1 MQLKKDLNPLATQS
15 NSISV
20 DDLPP
25 PSAFKSSASGE
36 LNIDDLPPPTEFKT
50 PARSTPLSMREKSNE
65 YLPKWG
71 QIPNADELKRQAG
84 LTARAGLEGFVSP
97 ILYPLDVVTG
107 AVNGV
112 LPKNHQILSAQAQ
125 FSQGMT
131 EIGLPQPNNSN
142 ERLAADLGGA
152 VFGTG
157 SMVKLANIAE
167 TLSKTPVQREI
178 YRSLG
183 IKPTLQAVS
192 AAAGAGASGEVRESG
207 GSSGEQMAAGVIG
220 SLLPSAGMGANALRK
235 VDYSSRNAIKK
246 IKQAMEGTT
255 EEEYLAA
262 EKRQQQGH
270 EVGVPL
276 VGPES
281 FKGGSQIQQLA
292 SETAASPSGSKLR
305 NFTKDRTEL
314 AEKAIKGELSGIGS
328 DVGRRESANQAET
341 AATKVITNAEHAQTQ
356 GVKPFY
362 DAAAKNKIPET
373 AAQSIIKKIDDAIA
387 EDKTNVLAPKLRE
400 LRNALTESKAVPE
413 KRTAMVHDEHGNLV
427 SMELPEMPKA
437 PKTDSLIKDI
447 AKAGG
452 IKSSELSELGLTENL
467 AKEYAPG
474 LIKPK
479 GGRGMDG
486 VMEWM
491 QQNGWLSQHEI
502 DAADKLKP
510 GGGQQLAR
518 DLIMKE
524 LAGDEVYHP
533 TVVDAVGSYKR
544 ELSDWEQQYGKY
556 SKTAK
561 VTPAKPEKLVTDI
574 ENLDRARKYFRD
586 KIELPTIAPDAIPK
600 EVAAKMGPI
609 LADIRKEMMAA
620 SKSFAKG
627 KALYETIQKTRIDP
641 LMKGPVGNV
650 AGKGA
655 DAQREATYSRVMNE
669 ISSPTATPERIGK
682 LADELKAVDK
692 TAFPNVVRAYL
703 ESEFSTAFK
712 DLQTGP
718 NVKSGVNFR
727 NAIEGTPQEK
737 KNIRAMIQKVAE
749 AQGQDPAKVYQGFG
763 KLLDVLDSTGRVPG
777 MGSQTYSRME
787 GAKEA
792 RTNPV
797 SSALETVSTKPFH
810 FISKT
815 LEDWFFKKTYNK
827 LADVFTAPDS
837 VQQMKK
843 LANVDPKSPYA
854 RHLVEVMLLSTAR
867 STGKNYDTKNDSKRG
882 GDNDGDK

>member
-1 MQLKKDLNPLATQS
+1 MANPWDVAHPKDETVA
-15 NSISV
+15 
-20 DDLPP
+20 
-25 PSAFKSSASGE
+25 
-36 LNIDDLPPPTEFKT
+36 T
-50 PARSTPLSMREKSNE
+50 PARSTPLSMWDKAKQYGKEAVTDIAKS
-65 YLPKWG
+65 
-71 QIPNADELKRQAG
+71 IPSSFARASAG
-84 LTARAGLEGFVSP
+84 LA
-97 ILYPLDVVTG
+97 
-107 AVNGV
+107 
-112 LPKNHQILSAQAQ
+112 
-125 FSQGMT
+125 
-131 EIGLPQPNNSN
+131 GLPQEIIGLVPESIRHDVETSPYAPNVLKV
-142 ERLAADLGGA
+142 LAATPDAPNLGNVSLSGLKQILGGA
-152 VFGTG
+152 YHEPETTPGKIADFAVQNALMGAK
-157 SMVKLANIAE
+157 SIPELA
-167 TLSKTPVQREI
+167 SKNALKN
-178 YRSLG
+178 LG
-183 IKPTLQAVS
+183 YGAS
-192 AAAGAGASGEVRESG
+192 AGAAGELVPDDMPKLK
-207 GSSGEQMAAGVIG
+207 MAAQVLGG
-220 SLLPSAGMGANALRK
+220 FSPSVVEWGLRSNDRATINAAK
-235 VDYSSRNAIKK
+235 M
-246 IKQAMEGTT
+246 IKQAMEGKTSADWA
-255 EEEYLAA
+255 AA
-262 EKRQQQGH
+262 EKLVSSGKQ
-270 EVGVPL
+270 VGVPL
-276 VGPES
+276 MGPEG

-292 SETAASPSGSKLR
+292 SDVGASPAAGAKIR
-305 NFTKDRTEL
+305 AFTENRADQAQQAVKEH
-314 AEKAIKGELSGIGS
+314 IGNTGA
-328 DVGRRESANQAET
+328 DIGLRESANQAET

-362 DAAAKNKIPET
+362 DAASKNKIPET

-413 KRTAMVHDEHGNLV
+413 KRTAMVHDENGNLV

-452 IKSSELSELGLTENL
+452 IKESELADLGLTKDL

-544 ELSDWEQQYGKY
+544 ELNDWEHQYGKY

-609 LADIRKEMMAA
+609 LADIRKEMMSA

-682 LADELKAVDK
+682 LADELKSVDK

-703 ESEFSTAFK
+703 ESELSSSMK
-712 DLQTGP
+712 DLQGRKNP
-718 NVKSGVNFR
+718 MAGANFR

-749 AQGQDPAKVYQGFG
+749 AQGQDPVKVYQGFG
-763 KLLDVLDSTGRVPG
+763 KLLDVLDATGRVPG
-777 MGSQTYSRME
+777 IGSQTQSRME
-787 GAKEA
+787 NAASARSNPFTGAVDA
-792 RTNPV
+792 
-797 SSALETVSTKPFH
+797 VSTHPLTGIGKWL
-810 FISKT
+810 S
-815 LEDWFFKKTYNK
+815 DMYYKKTYGK
-827 LADVFTAPDS
+827 LADVFTSPES
-837 VQQMKK
+837 VKKMKV
-843 LANVDPKSPYA
+843 LADLKTDSPYA
-854 RHLVEVMLLSTAR
+854 KHLVSIMLTSGAN
-867 STGKNYDTKNDSKRG
+867 SA
-882 GDNDGDK
+882 DNDKSGKD